1 MKKTITGTLLALAA
15 ALSLNSQA
23 AEVTDSWVINSGYT
37 IKNYVDYGN
46 LKSVAA
52 WGYGD
57 HSVEPVGS
65 LLSSTTNSPAPVFIG
80 GIHYTWVLDPDFCA
94 VQVILP
100 GATPENLDYLK
111 SVTKVTYGDYSFNIS
126 EGDGDKL
133 INYVEDMTGLVVQ
146 QKSCAFANAVESAY
160 PEGSVVTVSV
170 TREVTP
176 PVEPVVTLSAALNL
190 KSPTANTVAATGGT
204 IRHTRAITNLSGAD
218 KTVLYWITTTLPDGS
233 GYPLLTPRSMTLIAG
248 GALNELKSFSVPAWF
263 PAGAYTAR
271 LVAVDTTTGERV
283 TAELMFNKL
292 VP

>member
-1 MKKTITGTLLALAA
+1 MKRTITGSLLALAA
-15 ALSLNSQA
+15 VLSLNSQA
-23 AEVTDSWVINSGYT
+23 AEVTDSWVINSGYKLT
-37 IKNYVDYGN
+37 NYESYGN
-46 LKSVAA
+46 VKSISY

-57 HSVEPVGS
+57 STIEPIGN
-65 LLSSTTNSPAPVFIG
+65 LLSSNNSLLPVYIG
-80 GIHYTWVLDPDFCA
+80 GIHYTWHMDPDFCA

-133 INYVEDMTGLVVQ
+133 INYVEGMTGLVVQ

-160 PEGSVVTVSV
+160 PQGTVVTVSL

-176 PVEPVVTLSAALNL
+176 PVEPVATLSAALNL
-190 KSPTANTVAATGGT
+190 KSPTANTVTATGGT

-233 GYPLLTPRSMTLIAG
+233 GYPLLTPRSMTLTAG
-248 GALNELKSFSVPAWF
+248 SALNELKSFSVPAWF
-263 PAGAYTAR
+263 PAGAYAAR
-271 LVAVDTTTGERV
+271 LVAVDTTSGERV
-283 TAELMFNKL
+283 TSELLFNKL
-292 VP
+292 AP

>member
-1 MKKTITGTLLALAA
+1 MKRTITGSLLALAA
-15 ALSLNSQA
+15 VLSLNSQA
-23 AEVTDSWVINSGYT
+23 AEVTDSWVINSGYKLT
-37 IKNYVDYGN
+37 NYESYGN
-46 LKSVAA
+46 VKSISY

-57 HSVEPVGS
+57 STIEPIGN
-65 LLSSTTNSPAPVFIG
+65 LLSSNNSLLPAYIG
-80 GIHYTWVLDPDFCA
+80 GIHYTWHRGPDFCA

-100 GATPENLDYLK
+100 GTTPENLDYLK

-133 INYVEDMTGLVVQ
+133 INYAEGMTGLVVQ

-160 PEGSVVTVSV
+160 PQGTVVTVSL

-176 PVEPVVTLSAALNL
+176 PVEPVATLSAALNL
-190 KSPTANTVAATGGT
+190 KSPTANTVTATGGT

-233 GYPLLTPRSMTLIAG
+233 GYPLLTPRSMTLTAG
-248 GALNELKSFSVPAWF
+248 SALNELKSFSVPAWF

-271 LVAVDTTTGERV
+271 LVAVDTTSGERV
-283 TAELMFNKL
+283 AAELLFNKL
-292 VP
+292 AP

>member
-1 MKKTITGTLLALAA
+1 MKRTITGTLLALAA

-23 AEVTDSWVINSGYT
+23 AEVTDSWTINSGYKLT
-37 IKNYVDYGN
+37 NYENYGN
-46 LKSVAA
+46 VKSISN

-57 HSVEPVGS
+57 STVEPIGN
-65 LLSSTTNSPAPVFIG
+65 LLSSSTNSPAPIFIG

-133 INYVEDMTGLVVQ
+133 LSYAEGMTGLVVQ

-176 PVEPVVTLSAALNL
+176 PVEPVATLSAALNL

-233 GYPLLTPRSMTLIAG
+233 GYPLLTPRSTTLAAG

-271 LVAVDTTTGERV
+271 LVAVDTTSGERV
-283 TAELMFNKL
+283 TSELLFNKL
-292 VP
+292 AP